1 MEEGGGVRVTPLD
14 IFDDVVGD
22 NNDDDHDG
30 FVERVIFTHS
40 FFIFWKIC
48 FQPGIGSETVGSGDK
63 RIMLAVVA
71 VPEVI

>member
-40 FFIFWKIC
+40 FFIF
-48 FQPGIGSETVGSGDK
+48 
-63 RIMLAVVA
+63 
-71 VPEVI
+71 